1 MISEKVKATINKV
14 IDEYLDE
21 MLRGDFIYLDRN
33 RKIEEASP
41 GKYIVRDTDVIID
54 ESQNYGVIFKHPIE
68 NYFIPEKVDLVVVE
82 FSVEL
87 EMPDLTNL
95 INFDTLGIIQSQEI
109 PIEDPRISDNQL
121 KLLLNHTCF
130 DSESQKIYPEVKNYL
145 LDIYKKDHPGNVHK
159 FLERVRPFLGI

>member
-21 MLRGDFIYLDRN
+21 MLRGEFIYLDRN
-33 RKIEEASP
+33 RKIEEVSP
-41 GKYIVRDTDVIID
+41 GKYIVRDTDIIID

-68 NYFIPEKVDLVVVE
+68 DYFIPEKVDLVIVE
-82 FSVEL
+82 FVVEL
-87 EMPDLTNL
+87 ELPDLINL

-109 PIEDPRISDNQL
+109 PIEDSRISDDQL
-121 KLLLNHTCF
+121 KVLLNHTCF
-130 DSESQKIYPEVKNYL
+130 DSANQSVYPEVKDYL
-145 LDIYKKDHPGNVHK
+145 LDIYKKNHPSNIRN